1 MYKGGSKLLV
11 AHVLDHL
18 EQYTADW
25 IDWLQLPD
33 DANKGSYTG
42 PRCPFSKKAKDDG
55 RMKLVKVFDYF
66 SAYDYWEVVS
76 RECEAFDGSNDIVI
90 VAAKSNANNIN
101 PDQMSGGV
109 DAINTFLNCQGRDL
123 WILMKI
129 EPLFTIT
136 MIQKISALDDSSD
149 FLKEKGYYTTRYSE
163 AQMEKVVN
171 GRKKYR
177 QKLNDRT

>member
-1 MYKGGSKLLV
+1 MYQGGSKLLV

-33 DANKGSYTG
+33 GENKGGYTG

-76 RECEAFDGSNDIVI
+76 RECEAFDGSKDVVF
-90 VAAKSNANNIN
+90 VAAKTNENIIN
-101 PDQMSGGV
+101 VDQFSGGV
-109 DAINTFLNCQGRDL
+109 DGLNTFLNCQGKDL
-123 WILMKI
+123 WLLMKI
-129 EPLFTIT
+129 DALFTII

-149 FLKEKGYYTTRYSE
+149 FLREKGYYTTRYSE
-163 AQMEKVVN
+163 AQMEKVVD

-177 QKLNDRT
+177 EKLNERT